1 MIPLICD
8 PVPGPPTI
16 ITTSRR
22 LSADERERLLRL
34 WNAASRGGPI
44 RQMLIKDK
52 RVRFEPLV
60 GERTEWPDAEY
71 CGA

>member
-8 PVPGPPTI
+8 PVPGPGLVL
-16 ITTSRR
+16 TTSHR
-22 LSADERERLLRL
+22 LSEDERKRLREL
-34 WNAASRGGPI
+34 WDAATAGPI
-44 RQMLIKDK
+44 RPMLIKDK
-52 RVRFEPLV
+52 RIQFKPLV